1 VTMATVTAASTPETL
16 ASLDLFRVDETSM
29 SQRWRELLLGI
40 AIVAST
46 TVPSLPPSSRL
57 LTNRDRTTSPARL
70 PTVQWQVA
78 LTQDLPPSTMS
89 ASLSADAT
97 AAIAALARIRT
108 ALRVTEEQAAAM
120 VGIARGSVRN
130 WRQGKA
136 SPYPATVR
144 RLFEVDAL
152 VTALSVTLGDSLP
165 VWLQARNA
173 SGATRMATL
182 AEPGGSAHLMDEVSS
197 ILFPT
202 QSVRLLPSADE
213 LDTDDLTSGEAE
225 PAGAVW
231 APGARPFAGLANQ
244 RRLPRA

>member
-1 VTMATVTAASTPETL
+1 VTMTTVTAASTPATL
-16 ASLDLFRVDETSM
+16 ASLDLFRIDETSM

-46 TVPSLPPSSRL
+46 TVPTFPPSSQL
-57 LTNRDRTTSPARL
+57 LASRSRTTSPARL
-70 PTVQWQVA
+70 RTVQWQVA
-78 LTQDLPPSTMS
+78 LTDDLPPSTVP
-89 ASLSADAT
+89 ASLSKDAS
-97 AAIAALARIRT
+97 AALAAVARIRT
-108 ALRVTEEQAAAM
+108 ALRVTEEHAASM

-152 VTALSVTLGDSLP
+152 VTALSVTLGDTLP
-165 VWLQARNA
+165 LWLQARNA
-173 SGATRMATL
+173 SGVTRIETL
-182 AEPGGSAHLMDEVSS
+182 AELGGSAHLMDEVSS

-202 QSVRLLPSADE
+202 QSARLLPSADE
-213 LDTDDLTSGEAE
+213 LNSDDLTSSEAE
-225 PAGAVW
+225 PAGVRA
-231 APGARPFAGLANQ
+231 ARPFAGLANQ

>member
-1 VTMATVTAASTPETL
+1 
-16 ASLDLFRVDETSM
+16 
-29 SQRWRELLLGI
+29 
-40 AIVAST
+40 
-46 TVPSLPPSSRL
+46 
-57 LTNRDRTTSPARL
+57 
-70 PTVQWQVA
+70 
-78 LTQDLPPSTMS
+78 
-89 ASLSADAT
+89 
-97 AAIAALARIRT
+97 
-108 ALRVTEEQAAAM
+108 
-120 VGIARGSVRN
+120 
-130 WRQGKA
+130 
-136 SPYPATVR
+136 
-144 RLFEVDAL
+144 
-152 VTALSVTLGDSLP
+152 VTLGDSLP